1 MYVSLFWYKSKGG
14 IKEINGEFFNLGIVP
29 VESMIISPKDARTD
43 EILLSGD
50 EEGFRALEVPAD
62 EEDIEEPVYDIP
74 LGNQKWLYLN
84 IGFPEEM
91 AEIFSSVFSDLT
103 DTPLTVGLSNI
114 EALLITPDGLTI
126 MYNSKTGQPFKK
138 VVKDFLGQGASP
150 ITMAENAISL
160 YTTEPEVPEALMR
173 MSVESEPPV
182 ITFRYI
188 INYLKSL
195 L

>member
-1 MYVSLFWYKSKGG
+1 MYVQLFWYKSKGG

-29 VESMIISPKDARTD
+29 VGSMISSFKDELTD
-43 EILLSGD
+43 EVLLSGD
-50 EEGFRALEVPAD
+50 EEGFRALEVPLD
-62 EEDIEEPVYDIP
+62 EEDSEEPVYDIP
-74 LGNQKWLYLN
+74 FGNQKWFYMNRGL
-84 IGFPEEM
+84 PENLS
-91 AEIFSSVFSDLT
+91 EIHSSVFTDLT

-138 VVKDFLGQGASP
+138 TVKNFLGFVESP
-150 ITMAENAISL
+150 ISMAESVISL
-160 YTTEPEVPEALMR
+160 YTTEPEEPEALMR

>member
-1 MYVSLFWYKSKGG
+1 MYVRLFWYKSKGG

-29 VESMIISPKDARTD
+29 LESMILHSKDASTD
-43 EILLSGD
+43 EVLLSGD
-50 EEGFRALEVPAD
+50 EEGFRVLEVPAD

-74 LGNQKWLYLN
+74 FGNQKWFYMNVGL
-84 IGFPEEM
+84 PEEM

-103 DTPLTVGLSNI
+103 DTLLTVGLSNI
-114 EALLITPDGLTI
+114 EALLITPDGLTV

-138 VVKDFLGQGASP
+138 TVKNFLGFVASP
-150 ITMAENAISL
+150 ISMAESVISL
-160 YTTEPEVPEALMR
+160 YTTEPEEPEALMR

>member
-1 MYVSLFWYKSKGG
+1 MYVQLFWYKSKGG

-29 VESMIISPKDARTD
+29 VESMIISSKDARTD

-50 EEGFRALEVPAD
+50 EEGFRVLEVPAD
-62 EEDIEEPVYDIP
+62 EEDIEEPVYYIP
-74 LGNQKWLYLN
+74 FGNQKWFYMNVGL
-84 IGFPEEM
+84 PEEM
-91 AEIFSSVFSDLT
+91 AEILSSAFSDLT
-103 DTPLTVGLSNI
+103 DTPLSIGLSNI

-160 YTTEPEVPEALMR
+160 YTTEPE
-173 MSVESEPPV
+173 EP
-182 ITFRYI
+182 
-188 INYLKSL
+188 
-195 L
+195 